1 MKNEEKKAVTTRNMT
16 HIYSGCW
23 ESSFSLLRSS
33 KRKELWVYTKISYN
47 VSRKNSRK
55 KRNRLLAALRSYL
68 FIISSNESM
77 SLAFLYTH
85 ENLHFTRAR
94 SCEHLSRDEMRANT
108 THWLDDVE
116 RKTFWWRKF
125 CDIENFRV
133 FSLATES
140 GEWERERR
148 ENREKLKK
156 FHIIIC
162 VARF

>member
-1 MKNEEKKAVTTRNMT
+1 MGKKNEEKSDNTKHDT
-16 HIYSGCW
+16 HLFG
-23 ESSFSLLRSS
+23 LLRIFFFSAS
-33 KRKELWVYTKISYN
+33 LIKRKELWVYTKISYN

-55 KRNRLLAALRSYL
+55 KKSLVCCSPLI
-68 FIISSNESM
+68 FIISSM
-77 SLAFLYTH
+77 TRCHWLFFTH
-85 ENLHFTRAR
+85 MKIFFYSR
-94 SCEHLSRDEMRANT
+94 SSWEHLSRDEMRANT

-116 RKTFWWRKF
+116 WKLWWRKF
-125 CDIENFRV
+125 CDIGNFRV
-133 FSLATES
+133 FSLAAES